1 MNTQEEKP
9 NIPMKQSKTVLH
21 HYLGTGLKMI
31 SESGTKLTLHGLHDL
46 SDDTINYILEN
57 EVLNSRYVE
66 LKPALHSMNRLTM
79 PLENGEIP
87 LLECA
92 KIAFPNKNWEIH
104 GNSAK
109 TKGDWSDYFRYTNDR
124 FLYNGLDNNYIPNE
138 IQLFQ
143 YLIKNHFNVFS
154 LPESEYIEKSTLNT
168 NHSQKEYN

>member
-1 MNTQEEKP
+1 
-9 NIPMKQSKTVLH
+9 MKQSKTVLH

-87 LLECA
+87 LLVLAAICGTCSSNDFVIDGFYA
-92 KIAFPNKNWEIH
+92 RH
-104 GNSAK
+104 K
-109 TKGDWSDYFRYTNDR
+109 TQKESTFEYSETASC
-124 FLYNGLDNNYIPNE
+124 FLWRESEKWKDFGAVPR
-138 IQLFQ
+138 QLHMFQ
-143 YLIKNHFNVFS
+143 YLIKNHFNVFN
-154 LPESEYIEKSTLNT
+154 LPESEYIEKSTLT
-168 NHSQKEYN
+168 R